1 MLLAIDVRNTHTV
14 VGLISGSG
22 DHAKV
27 VQHWRI
33 RTEAEVTSDELA
45 LTIDGLI
52 GDDSERLTGATGLST
67 VPSVLHE
74 VREMLDQYWPSVPH
88 VLIEPGVRTGIP
100 LLVDNPKEV
109 GADRIVNCLAAF
121 HKYGTAAIVVDFG
134 SSICVDVVSAKGEF
148 LGGAIAPGVQV
159 SSDAAAARSAA
170 LRRVELTR
178 PRSVVGKN
186 TVECMQAGAVFGFAG
201 LVDGLV
207 SRIRE
212 DVEGFGGDDVAVV
225 ATGHTAPLVLPDL
238 HTVQRLRP
246 PPDPRRAAAGV
257 RAQPRQPA
265 RQAEAGPLKSLKV
278 VRACNHAESLE
289 ERADQVDDAVVV
301 VQHRDHLPLVE
312 RGARMRDPE
321 PQPAAHLDGCRS
333 VGPSSQVGVLIVELG
348 DRAVRQAERHRH
360 VLIERHVAAAHRQQR
375 QIRAPAATPPAPTP
389 RAPDADLAS
398 GDVLAYSPW
407 SWVR

>member
-14 VGLISGSG
+14 VGLITGSG
-22 DHAKV
+22 EHAKV

-33 RTEAEVTSDELA
+33 RTEHEVTADELA
-45 LTIDGLI
+45 LTIEGLI
-52 GDDSERLTGATGLST
+52 GDDSERLTGITGLST

-74 VREMLDQYWPSVPH
+74 IRVMLDQYWPAIPH

-109 GADRIVNCLAAF
+109 GADRIVNCLAANT
-121 HKYGTAAIVVDFG
+121 KYKTAAIVVDFG

-186 TVECMQAGAVFGFAG
+186 TVECMQSGAVFGFAG

-212 DVEGFGGDDVAVV
+212 DIDGFDGAHVAVV
-225 ATGHTAPLVLPDL
+225 ATGHTAPLMLPDL
-238 HTVQRLRP
+238 RTVDRYDQHLTLDGLRMVYERNS
-246 PPDPRRAAAGV
+246 DGPRGRTKS
-257 RAQPRQPA
+257 
-265 RQAEAGPLKSLKV
+265 GP
-278 VRACNHAESLE
+278 
-289 ERADQVDDAVVV
+289 ERAV
-301 VQHRDHLPLVE
+301 
-312 RGARMRDPE
+312 
-321 PQPAAHLDGCRS
+321 
-333 VGPSSQVGVLIVELG
+333 
-348 DRAVRQAERHRH
+348 
-360 VLIERHVAAAHRQQR
+360 
-375 QIRAPAATPPAPTP
+375 
-389 RAPDADLAS
+389 
-398 GDVLAYSPW
+398 
-407 SWVR
+407 

>member
-1 MLLAIDVRNTHTV
+1 VLLAIDVRNTHTV
-14 VGLISGSG
+14 VGLLSGSKE
-22 DHAKV
+22 HAKV
-27 VQHWRI
+27 VQQWRI
-33 RTEAEVTSDELA
+33 RTESEVTADELA

-52 GDDSERLTGATGLST
+52 GDDSDQLTGAAALST

-74 VREMLDQYWPSVPH
+74 VRVMLEQYWPSVPH

-121 HKYGTAAIVVDFG
+121 QKYGTAAIVIDFG

-207 SRIRE
+207 QRIR
-212 DVEGFGGDDVAVV
+212 DDVDGFATDNVTVV
-225 ATGHTAPLVLPDL
+225 ATGHTAPLLLAEL
-238 HTVQRLRP
+238 HSVDHYDQHLTLHGLRLVFERNRDSQRGRLKT
-246 PPDPRRAAAGV
+246 
-257 RAQPRQPA
+257 A
-265 RQAEAGPLKSLKV
+265 R
-278 VRACNHAESLE
+278 
-289 ERADQVDDAVVV
+289 
-301 VQHRDHLPLVE
+301 
-312 RGARMRDPE
+312 
-321 PQPAAHLDGCRS
+321 
-333 VGPSSQVGVLIVELG
+333 
-348 DRAVRQAERHRH
+348 
-360 VLIERHVAAAHRQQR
+360 
-375 QIRAPAATPPAPTP
+375 
-389 RAPDADLAS
+389 
-398 GDVLAYSPW
+398 
-407 SWVR
+407 